1 MFKNKK
7 GDVAGIVIAMIII
20 FFLAVSFVVVIFV
33 NDKFTDVVRNTQL
46 NDTSVSANIISHM
59 EIMSTSTVN
68 NAFMFIFGAMAIGM
82 LLTSFFARNHPIW
95 FFVYFWVT
103 AICIVVAAPLA
114 NMYQTLIEAD
124 AISATLADNQT
135 MINYIMQHFVQIIIV
150 LAVLCAIVAFTK
162 PEQAFSGGVQDI

>member
-7 GDVAGIVIAMIII
+7 GDVAGIVIAMIIL

-33 NDKFTDVVRNTQL
+33 NDKFTDVVKNTQL
-46 NDTSVSANIISHM
+46 NDTTVSSNIINHM
-59 EIMSTSTVN
+59 EILSTSTVN

-95 FFVYFWVT
+95 FFVYFLVT

-124 AISATLADNQT
+124 AIAETLADNQT
-135 MINYIMQHFVQIIIV
+135 MINYIMQHFVQVIVV
-150 LAVLCAIVAFTK
+150 LAVICTIIALTK
-162 PEQAFSGGVQDI
+162 PEQAFGGGTQDI